1 MGVVYLPHN
10 LYYLVNIKHKG
21 VFLLKNHQKK
31 SKWIWIVIILFLV
44 LLIAASVVVATVAHY
59 RKGMETAFS
68 YSDQY
73 TEEELEE
80 MHKDLNHSVHD
91 TIQTLLPEANIDI
104 LNDRDRRK
112 LSGGDLTP
120 EQTAEIFREARKRA
134 GLPEQEPIDGSLLEN
149 VASPSPSPVSSG
161 APTVSSTPPVPPRSV
176 DTIIQS
182 FYVLK
187 SKYVTSLDKLIRQCK
202 VEWRAKPK
210 SEQTFSARLVM
221 AEKCMRLGNV
231 LESECDAEMAS
242 LMAELKAALTQ
253 GGQST
258 SIISE
263 IQAIYDQ
270 EKQLKKAALIS
281 RYYPS

>member
-1 MGVVYLPHN
+1 M
-10 LYYLVNIKHKG
+10 
-21 VFLLKNHQKK
+21 KNHQKK
-31 SKWIWIVIILFLV
+31 SKWIWIVIILVLV
-44 LLIAASVVVATVAHY
+44 LLIAAAVVGATVAHY
-59 RKGMETAFS
+59 RKGMEEAFT
-68 YSDQY
+68 YSEQY
-73 TEEELEE
+73 TEEELKEL
-80 MHKDLNHSVHD
+80 HKDLNHNVHD
-91 TIQTLLPEANIDI
+91 TIQTLLPEAHIDI

-134 GLPEQEPIDGSLLEN
+134 GLPEQEPMDSNLLEN

-161 APTVSSTPPVPPRSV
+161 APTVSSTPLPAPPRSV
-176 DTIIQS
+176 DTIIES
-182 FYVLK
+182 FYILK
-187 SKYVTSLDKLIRQCK
+187 SKYVTSLDQLIRRCK

-221 AEKCMRLGNV
+221 AEKCMRLGSV
-231 LESECDAEMAS
+231 LEAECDAEMAS

-253 GGQST
+253 SGQST